1 MIDAPPDPS
10 SYIPLTGKRATRV
23 TFDPVS
29 VPFQGEVTL
38 TINVSLADDYKLN
51 GERPSLWQY
60 VPSKF
65 VTIATVLPAI

>member
-1 MIDAPPDPS
+1 MTDAPSDLS
-10 SYIPLTGKRATRV
+10 SYIPLTGRRATHV

-38 TINVSLADDYKLN
+38 TININLADDYKLN
-51 GERPSLWQY
+51 EEQSSLWQY

-65 VTIATVLPAI
+65 VTIATVLPAS